1 MFEVHRVEPSPE
13 CTCPEGGEKIW
24 CSNSEANNGCNRPNC
39 IKGTCV
45 SWEENVFWFWKL
57 WYENGKKCYKR
68 FELAGGCECY
78 ENWEQC
84 PSDVRQPIMELML
97 SPKCFDWVASRQ

>member
-1 MFEVHRVEPSPE
+1 MIVSI
-13 CTCPEGGEKIW
+13 K
-24 CSNSEANNGCNRPNC
+24 SN
-39 IKGTCV
+39 IV

-97 SPKCFDWVASRQ
+97 SRKCFDWVGSTQGYCIWRKGRKLVLYQYKDRLINLISFK